1 MELFNKGIYSKR
13 REGIKN
19 SLGKGIA
26 LFLGNGESPMNYPAN
41 GYHFRQ
47 DSTFLYFFGLDI
59 PGLAGII
66 DMDENAEIIFGN
78 DVDVEDIIW
87 MGPQP
92 LLKDLAERVGVANHR
107 PLAQLG
113 DYLNSAA
120 SKGRKIHFLPPY
132 RADNKILLNALCSI
146 SFSEMKTQASVELIK
161 AVVDLRAVKDQFE
174 IQQIEK
180 AASIGYD
187 MHMAAF
193 RMAKPGL
200 IEREI
205 SGAMEGIAHAFGNGP
220 SFPIILSVRGETL
233 HNHCHNNIMKEG
245 DLLLSDA
252 GAESVMHYASDFTRT
267 MPVNG
272 KFSQKQREIYE
283 IVLNANNKAASM
295 VKPGITYQSVHL
307 EASRVIASG
316 LKDIGLMKGDIEE
329 AVALGA
335 HAMFFPHGLGHMM
348 GLDVH
353 DMEDLGEN
361 FVGYDDYVK
370 RSELFGTAYLRMG
383 RILKE
388 GYVMT
393 DEPGIYFIPALID
406 EWKSANKFEQFIN
419 YQAVESY
426 RGFGG
431 IRLEDD
437 ILVSSTG
444 GSFIGKR
451 LPISI
456 DEVEDA
462 MQK

>member
-1 MELFNKGIYSKR
+1 MELFNKDIYSLR
-13 REGIKN
+13 RQGIRQ
-19 SLGKGIA
+19 SITSGIA
-26 LFLGNGESPMNYPAN
+26 LILGNNESPMNYPAN

-47 DSTFLYFFGLDI
+47 DSNFLYFFGLDI

-66 DMDENAEIIFGN
+66 DIEEGKDIIFGN

-92 LLKDLAERVGVANHR
+92 ALKSLAENVGVEHHL
-107 PLAQLG
+107 PFGKLI
-113 DYLNSAA
+113 DYLNAA
-120 SKGRKIHFLPPY
+120 ISKGRKIHFLPPY
-132 RADNKILLNALCSI
+132 RPDNKMLLNQLLKIPFDEIKSG
-146 SFSEMKTQASVELIK
+146 ASVDLIK
-161 AVVDLRAVKDQFE
+161 AVIELRSKKDQFE
-174 IQQIEK
+174 IAELER
-180 AASIGYD
+180 ASAIGFE
-187 MHMAAF
+187 MHMMAF
-193 RMAKPGL
+193 KMAKHGI

-205 SGAMEGIAHAFGNGP
+205 CGAMEGIAYKYGNGP

-233 HNHCHNNIMKEG
+233 HNHYHGNTMKDG

-283 IVLNANNKAASM
+283 IVMNANNKAASL
-295 VKPGITYQSVHL
+295 VKPGITYQNIHF
-307 EASRVIASG
+307 EAAKVIASG
-316 LKDIGLMKGDIEE
+316 LKDLGLMKGNIDE
-329 AVALGA
+329 AVAQGA

-353 DMEDLGEN
+353 DMEDLGEAL
-361 FVGYDDYVK
+361 VGYDDEVK

-383 RILKE
+383 RKLKE
-388 GYVMT
+388 GFVIT

-406 EWKSANKFEQFIN
+406 EWKAANKFEEFIN
-419 YQAVESY
+419 YSAVESY
-426 RGFGG
+426 RTFGG

-437 ILVSSTG
+437 ILVTESG
-444 GSFIGKR
+444 GRFIGKR
-451 LPISI
+451 LPITI
-456 DEVEDA
+456 EEVENT